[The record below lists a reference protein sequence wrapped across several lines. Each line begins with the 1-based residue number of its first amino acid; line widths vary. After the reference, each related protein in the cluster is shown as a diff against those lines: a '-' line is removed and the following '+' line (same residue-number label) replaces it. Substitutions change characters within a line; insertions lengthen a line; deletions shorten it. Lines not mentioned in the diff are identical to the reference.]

1 MYNKIGDNM
10 DIIKYAF
17 LGLVQGITEALP
29 ISSSGHVFIFREL
42 LGMDFL
48 YDMNFDILVNF
59 GSLVAILLL
68 YKKDLINI
76 IKDFFLFIKT
86 KEKKYQSNF
95 KYALLLIIATI
106 PAGIFGLIY
115 KDSIS
120 KVMNLK
126 LLGIS
131 FLMTSAFVF
140 ICRKIKGKKDD
151 SKITILDSI
160 IIGLYQ
166 IMALLPG
173 VSRSGATISAGMSRD
188 LKRESA
194 LKFSFLLYIPISL
207 ASMILGVNDLIKSP
221 TLNTLWFPYLIATI
235 IAGIATYYTFKWFR
249 KMLLNNGK
257 LIYFSIYTLLL
268 GLTLLIVF

>member
-1 MYNKIGDNM
+1 M
-10 DIIKYAF
+10 DTIKYAF

-29 ISSSGHVFIFREL
+29 ISSSGHIFIFREL
-42 LGMDFL
+42 IGLNLL
-48 YDMNFDILVNF
+48 YDINFDILVNF
-59 GSLVAILLL
+59 GSLVAIMLL
-68 YKKDLINI
+68 YKKDIKNI
-76 IKDFFLFIKT
+76 AKDFFLFIKT
-86 KEKKYQSNF
+86 KEKKYRANF
-95 KYALLLIIATI
+95 NYLLLLIIATI

-131 FLMTSAFVF
+131 FLMTSAFLF
-140 ICRKIKGKKDD
+140 ICRKSKGKKDD

-166 IMALLPG
+166 VIALLPG
-173 VSRSGATISAGMSRD
+173 VSRSGTTISAGLSRK
-188 LKRESA
+188 LKRETA
-194 LKFSFLLYIPISL
+194 LKFSFMLYIPVSL
-207 ASMILGVNDLIKSP
+207 ASMILGVSDLIQSP
-221 TLNTLWFPYLIATI
+221 TLSTLWFPYSIATLIAGT
-235 IAGIATYYTFKWFR
+235 ATYFTFKWFR
-249 KMLLNNGK
+249 KMFINDGK